1 MIGVLGVLV
10 MLLASPITIPSTGLQ
25 AFVAWYAGDRTDE
38 GLDARTTHHMLGA
51 GLSPLIFWPAICL
64 AAIFLIEGVTP
75 MSPVYLAISM
85 VAIHISNLVFLRGYD
100 MWTDFATASRS
111 AKLASSDQGR
121 RVEELV
127 RSINPG
133 LGALK

>member
-1 MIGVLGVLV
+1 MV
-10 MLLASPITIPSTGLQ
+10 T
-25 AFVAWYAGDRTDE
+25 WYAGDRTDE

-51 GLSPLIFWPAICL
+51 GLSPLIFWPVFCL
-64 AAIFLIEGVTP
+64 ATILLFEGVTP
-75 MSPVYLAISM
+75 RFPVYFAISM
-85 VAIHISNLVFLRGYD
+85 LVIHISNLVFLRGYD
-100 MWTDFATASRS
+100 LWTDFTTTSRS

-127 RSINPG
+127 QSINPG